1 MGNVRASR
9 MKEGIRKDYER
20 MGRDDV
26 RERERETEREKRRE
40 EKREEKRR

>member
-26 RERERETEREKRRE
+26 RERERQRERREEKRRE
-40 EKREEKRR
+40 EKIDR